1 MSEFN
6 LGDRLRVTNIATDTG
21 VDVDVISVEEDL
33 SDGERGLRLATPE
46 GYNVYKY
53 ESVLADEELRVELV
67 KPAAERLPTE
77 PGQYIEVN
85 QIFAEIAEIAGVSIT
100 DLIDPQDL
108 NGGVWTLNAD
118 GTWTDFNGASRPVA
132 NNWILAVSNSTFVK
146 APEGVVNPPYDESK
160 DVDFRPA
167 A

>member
-85 QIFAEIAEIAGVSIT
+85 QT
-100 DLIDPQDL
+100 DLHTPYL
-108 NGGVWTLNAD
+108 GFWN
-118 GTWTDFNGASRPVA
+118 SR
-132 NNWILAVSNSTFVK
+132 STSAHLPRNFQ
-146 APEGVVNPPYDESK
+146 
-160 DVDFRPA
+160 RPC
-167 A
+167 